1 MKGLPGRQE
10 RKSVWQFCSEAVR
23 QIRRTVG
30 QRTCLSSFCSKR
42 ALGGLR
48 RQSSRKIFLSG
59 VRGLSRLAARSR
71 RNYAS
76 TWLEDARRTS
86 AYVLATTRS
95 GLRRC
100 LLDGGVKDETHVVL
114 EHNLAHVVELVNE
127 EYL

>member
-1 MKGLPGRQE
+1 MWQLG
-10 RKSVWQFCSEAVR
+10 SVAVR

-30 QRTCLSSFCSKR
+30 QRTCLSS
-42 ALGGLR
+42 LGGLR

-59 VRGLSRLAARSR
+59 VRGLSRLATRTH

-95 GLRRC
+95 ELRRC
-100 LLDGGVKDETHVVL
+100 LLDSSVKDETHVVL
-114 EHNLAHVVELVNE
+114 EHNLAHGVELVKE

>member
-1 MKGLPGRQE
+1 MWQLG
-10 RKSVWQFCSEAVR
+10 SVAVR

-59 VRGLSRLAARSR
+59 VRGLSRSATRSH

-86 AYVLATTRS
+86 SYVLATTRS
-95 GLRRC
+95 GLARC
-100 LLDGGVKDETHVVL
+100 LLDSSVEDETHVVL
-114 EHNLAHVVELVNE
+114 EHNLAHGVELVNE